1 MGITNLG
8 KLITNN
14 EEVYSDHTHAT
25 KPNFINSYF
34 NTEKEGNQKHKY
46 IMNAQ
51 WQAQMR
57 QKLTLSSK
65 IPQSRDDQFSYTF
78 LVIWL
83 QTLSNKNKVSKGK
96 QKEIATSGAQTFAQI
111 SDDMVRNALQVLL
124 YSCIT

>member
-14 EEVYSDHTHAT
+14 EEVYSDHTHAA

-83 QTLSNKNKVSKGK
+83 QTLSNENKVSQGK
-96 QKEIATSGAQTFAQI
+96 QKEIATFRVQSFAQI
-111 SDDMVRNALQVLL
+111 SDDMVRNALQVLQ

>member
-8 KLITNN
+8 KLIANN
-14 EEVYSDHTHAT
+14 EEVYSDHTHAA

-46 IMNAQ
+46 IMSAQ

-57 QKLTLSSK
+57 QKLTLSRK
-65 IPQSRDDQFSYTF
+65 RPQSRDDQFSYTF

-96 QKEIATSGAQTFAQI
+96 QKEIATSGAQSFAQI

>member
-8 KLITNN
+8 KLIANN
-14 EEVYSDHTHAT
+14 EEVYSDHTHAA

-83 QTLSNKNKVSKGK
+83 QTLSNKNKVS
-96 QKEIATSGAQTFAQI
+96 
-111 SDDMVRNALQVLL
+111 
-124 YSCIT
+124 

>member
-8 KLITNN
+8 KLIANN
-14 EEVYSDHTHAT
+14 EEVYSDHTHVA

-96 QKEIATSGAQTFAQI
+96 QKEIATSGAQSFVQI
-111 SDDMVRNALQVLL
+111 SNDMVRNALQVLL